1 MFQAENS
8 VGKGPAILEKVRF
21 GELKVIMARAESAV
35 CEHTAREEAGEGLG
49 GHVIRS
55 LIIE

>member
-1 MFQAENS
+1 M
-8 VGKGPAILEKVRF
+8 GKGPAILEKVRF

-35 CEHTAREEAGEGLG
+35 CEHKAREEAGEGLG